1 MCDKVPD
8 DYLHVLK
15 FVPNCYVTQTMC
27 DKSVNTH
34 PSATKFVPD
43 CYKSQEMYD
52 RVVYEDAFFDTIL
65 PW

>member
-1 MCDKVPD
+1 
-8 DYLHVLK
+8 
-15 FVPNCYVTQTMC
+15 MC

-52 RVVYEDAFFDTIL
+52 RVVSEDAFFDKIL

>member
-15 FVPNCYVTQTMC
+15 FVPNCYITQTMC
-27 DKSVNTH
+27 DKPVNI
-34 PSATKFVPD
+34 VPD

-52 RVVYEDAFFDTIL
+52 RVVSEDAFFDTIL

>member
-15 FVPNCYVTQTMC
+15 FVPNCYITQTMC
-27 DKSVNTH
+27 DKSINTH
-34 PSATKFVPD
+34 RSV
-43 CYKSQEMYD
+43 S
-52 RVVYEDAFFDTIL
+52 EDAFFDTIL